1 MDTRNCIAE
10 LVSYAPPLTTG
21 NSRKALLALHP
32 GAFMFKSVS
41 RHVCAFDLEWVPD
54 PQAGRRV
61 YDLPDSLSD
70 AEVFQVMWEK
80 GGASEDKPRPYL
92 KTVLCRV
99 VSVSAVIREQAP
111 NGEVNLRLTAL
122 PKDADQAMPERE
134 LIDKFLGYV
143 GKYKPQ
149 LVGFNSHTSDLPILL
164 QRGIAA
170 GISAGL
176 FCQRPDKPWEGTDY
190 FARATEA
197 HVDLKNILSGWGIG
211 TPSLHELAAVL
222 AVPGKMGTD
231 GSTVVDLW
239 VDGDI
244 RRIVEYNHFDA
255 LTTYL
260 VWLRTAMFAGFFS
273 SAQYRVEEDRV
284 RDLITD
290 KIAAGEHHLSCYLD
304 KWNRFQAQVADHVA
318 IHFPTQTSA
327 VETAA

>member
-1 MDTRNCIAE
+1 
-10 LVSYAPPLTTG
+10 
-21 NSRKALLALHP
+21 
-32 GAFMFKSVS
+32 MFKSVS

-61 YDLPDSLSD
+61 YDLSDSLPD
-70 AEVFQVMWEK
+70 ADVFQVMWEK
-80 GGASEDKPRPYL
+80 GGATEEKPRPYL

-111 NGEVNLRLTAL
+111 NGDVSLRLTAL
-122 PKDADQAMPERE
+122 PKEADQVMAEGE
-134 LIDKFLGYV
+134 LIGKFLGYV

-149 LVGFNSHTSDLPILL
+149 LVGFNSQTSDLPILL
-164 QRGIAA
+164 QRGIAT
-170 GISAGL
+170 GISAGS

-197 HVDLKNILSGWGIG
+197 HVDLKTILSGWGIG

-222 AVPGKMGTD
+222 GIPGKMGTD

-239 VDGDI
+239 VDGEI

-273 SAQYRVEEDRV
+273 PAQYQVEQDRT
-284 RDLITD
+284 RQLITD
-290 KIAAGEHHLSCYLD
+290 SIASGEHHLSRYLD
-304 KWNRFQAQVADHVA
+304 KWDQFQAQVADHVS
-318 IHFPTQTSA
+318 INFPARATA
-327 VETAA
+327 VEKAA

>member
-1 MDTRNCIAE
+1 
-10 LVSYAPPLTTG
+10 
-21 NSRKALLALHP
+21 
-32 GAFMFKSVS
+32 MFKSVA

-61 YDLPDSLSD
+61 YNLPDDLSD
-70 AEVFQVMWEK
+70 AEVFQVMWEQ
-80 GGASEDKPRPYL
+80 GGATPEKPRPYL

-99 VSVSAVIREQAP
+99 VSVSAVIREQSP
-111 NGEVNLRLTAL
+111 NGDINLRLTAL
-122 PKDADQAMPERE
+122 PKDADQAMPEGE
-134 LIDKFLGYV
+134 LIEKFLGYV

-170 GISAGL
+170 GISAGN

-190 FARATEA
+190 FARTTEA

-222 AVPGKMGTD
+222 GVPGKMGTD

-239 VDGDI
+239 VDGDV

-273 SAQYRVEEDRV
+273 PIQYQTETDRV
-284 RDLITD
+284 RRLIAD
-290 KIAAGEHHLSCYLD
+290 HIAAGDHHLTQYLQ
-304 KWNRFQAQVADHVA
+304 KWDQFQAQAADYVA
-318 IHFPTQTSA
+318 INFPTPNSSA
-327 VETAA
+327 EKAA

>member
-1 MDTRNCIAE
+1 
-10 LVSYAPPLTTG
+10 
-21 NSRKALLALHP
+21 
-32 GAFMFKSVS
+32 MFKSVA

-61 YDLPDSLSD
+61 YDLPDDLPD
-70 AEVFQVMWEK
+70 ADVFQVMWER
-80 GGASEDKPRPYL
+80 GGATPEKPRPYL

-99 VSVSAVIREQAP
+99 VSVSAVIREQSP

-122 PKDADQAMPERE
+122 PKEADHPMAEGE
-134 LIDKFLGYV
+134 LIEKFLGYV

-149 LVGFNSHTSDLPILL
+149 LVGFNSLTSDLPILL
-164 QRGIAA
+164 QRGIAT
-170 GISAGL
+170 GVSAGS

-222 AVPGKMGTD
+222 GVPGKMGTD

-239 VDGDI
+239 VEGDV

-273 SAQYRVEEDRV
+273 PAQYRAEADRV
-284 RDLITD
+284 RRLID
-290 KIAAGEHHLSCYLD
+290 DSIAAGEHHLTRYLN
-304 KWNRFQAQVADHVA
+304 KWDQFQAQAADHVA
-318 IHFPTQTSA
+318 INFPIQTGS
-327 VETAA
+327 VEQAA

>member
-1 MDTRNCIAE
+1 
-10 LVSYAPPLTTG
+10 
-21 NSRKALLALHP
+21 
-32 GAFMFKSVS
+32 MFKSVN

-54 PQAGRRV
+54 PEAGRRV
-61 YDLPDSLSD
+61 YDLPATLPDK
-70 AEVFQVMWEK
+70 EVFQVMWEQ
-80 GGASEDKPRPYL
+80 GGATPEKPRPYL

-99 VSVSAVIREQAP
+99 VSVAAVIREQAA

-122 PKDADQAMPERE
+122 PKDADEPMPEGE
-134 LIDKFLGYV
+134 LISKFLEYV

-164 QRGIAA
+164 QRGIAT
-170 GISAGL
+170 GISAGS

-222 AVPGKMGTD
+222 AIPGKMGTD

-239 VDGDI
+239 VEGDL

-260 VWLRTAMFAGFFS
+260 VWLRTALFAGFFS
-273 SAQYRVEEDRV
+273 PGQYRAEEDRV
-284 RDLITD
+284 RSLITD
-290 KIAAGEHHLSCYLD
+290 RIAAGEHHLSRYLD
-304 KWNRFQAQVADHVA
+304 KWNQFQVQAVDSIA
-318 IHFPTQTSA
+318 INFPAPVTA
-327 VETAA
+327 VEKAA

>member
-1 MDTRNCIAE
+1 
-10 LVSYAPPLTTG
+10 
-21 NSRKALLALHP
+21 
-32 GAFMFKSVS
+32 MFKSVS

-61 YDLPDSLSD
+61 YDLPDSCPD
-70 AEVFQVMWEK
+70 AEVFQVMWEN
-80 GGASEDKPRPYL
+80 GGATEAKPRPYL

-122 PKDADQAMPERE
+122 PKEADQTMAEAE
-134 LIDKFLGYV
+134 LIGKFLGYV

-149 LVGFNSHTSDLPILL
+149 LVGFNSQTSDLPILL
-164 QRGIAA
+164 QRGIAT
-170 GISAGL
+170 GVSAGH
-176 FCQRPDKPWEGTDY
+176 FCQRPNKPWEGTDY

-222 AVPGKMGTD
+222 GIPGKLGTD

-239 VDGDI
+239 VNGDI
-244 RRIVEYNHFDA
+244 RPIVEYNHFDA

-260 VWLRTAMFAGFFS
+260 VWLRTAAFAGFFNP
-273 SAQYRVEEDRV
+273 AQYQMEEDRT
-284 RDLITD
+284 RQLIQD
-290 KIAAGEHHLSCYLD
+290 NIAAGEHHLSRYLD
-304 KWNRFQAQVADHVA
+304 KWDQFRAQVADHVA
-318 IHFPTQTSA
+318 ISFPARTTA
-327 VETAA
+327 VEQAA